1 MPLLGI
7 CPSLFLGP
15 HMGVGKAGLVST
27 SACAPLG
34 AILSYGVVSAGNPND
49 CRDDSDICPL
59 GAAVVLA
66 LAITGYLRRLC
77 TPVITCSEIHHWC
90 AVGQELIVILTLFQ
104 FCRYAAGQFLFVVCS
119 SCVVLMF

>member
-15 HMGVGKAGLVST
+15 HVGVRKAGLVST

-90 AVGQELIVILTLFQ
+90 AVGQELIVILTPLQ
-104 FCRYAAGQFLFVVCS
+104 FCRNAAWQFSFCGV
-119 SCVVLMF
+119 

>member
-15 HMGVGKAGLVST
+15 HVGVRKAGLVST

-34 AILSYGVVSAGNPND
+34 AVLSYGVVSAGNPND

-90 AVGQELIVILTLFQ
+90 AVGQELIVILTPL
-104 FCRYAAGQFLFVVCS
+104 S
-119 SCVVLMF
+119 VL